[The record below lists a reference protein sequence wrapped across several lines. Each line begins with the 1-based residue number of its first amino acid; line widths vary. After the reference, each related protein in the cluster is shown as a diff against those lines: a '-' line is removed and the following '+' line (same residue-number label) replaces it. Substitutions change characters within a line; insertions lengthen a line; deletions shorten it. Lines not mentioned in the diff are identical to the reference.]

1 MSTPDICVRV
11 KTRHL
16 PDHLPSDSTQYA
28 FAYHITIENKSK
40 STVQLINRYWKITD
54 ANGKSTEVSGAGVI
68 GKQPIMQPN
77 EQFEYTS
84 GAVLDTPVGSMEGH
98 YEMENENGER
108 FLVPISPFRLA
119 KPNLLH

>member
-28 FAYHITIENKSK
+28 FAYHITIDNKSN

-54 ANGKSTEVSGAGVI
+54 ANGKSTEVRGAGVI
-68 GKQPIMQPN
+68 GKQPVMQPN

-108 FLVPISPFRLA
+108 FTVPIAAFRLA
-119 KPNLLH
+119 KPSILH